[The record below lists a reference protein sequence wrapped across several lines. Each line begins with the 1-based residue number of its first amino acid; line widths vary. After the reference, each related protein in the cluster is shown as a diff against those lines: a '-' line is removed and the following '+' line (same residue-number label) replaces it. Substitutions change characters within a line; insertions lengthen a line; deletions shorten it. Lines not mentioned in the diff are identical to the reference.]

1 MPLQSHGSPLVSV
14 IMPCWN
20 GSNTIASAIRSI
32 QEQTFADW
40 ELLVADDGSND
51 GSRTIVKKLS
61 TVDQRIKLVSHGEG
75 RSGAAAARNRA
86 LQAST
91 GRYIAF
97 LDVDDQWLPEKL
109 AVQICAM
116 EEHSSSFSCTGYW
129 VKRRGKLDILRTPPP
144 FITREILLRG
154 NRIGCLTAI
163 YDSQILGK
171 QAMPDIPLR
180 QDYAL
185 WCRLLTLTD
194 SALGISQ
201 PLAIHHRTSK
211 SLSSNSF
218 LASIATWQ
226 MFRKEAGLN
235 RRKATLS
242 LCSHLLGR
250 FFRG

>member
-1 MPLQSHGSPLVSV
+1 
-14 IMPCWN
+14 MPCWN

-129 VKRRGKLDILRTPPP
+129 VKRRGKLDILR
-144 FITREILLRG
+144 
-154 NRIGCLTAI
+154 
-163 YDSQILGK
+163 
-171 QAMPDIPLR
+171 
-180 QDYAL
+180 
-185 WCRLLTLTD
+185 
-194 SALGISQ
+194 
-201 PLAIHHRTSK
+201 
-211 SLSSNSF
+211 
-218 LASIATWQ
+218 
-226 MFRKEAGLN
+226 
-235 RRKATLS
+235 
-242 LCSHLLGR
+242 
-250 FFRG
+250 